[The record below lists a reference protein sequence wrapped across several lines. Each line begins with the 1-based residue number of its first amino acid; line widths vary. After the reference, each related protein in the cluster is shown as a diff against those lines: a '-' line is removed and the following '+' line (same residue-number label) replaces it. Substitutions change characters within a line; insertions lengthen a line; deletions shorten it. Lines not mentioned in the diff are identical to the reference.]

1 LSSSGWS
8 ESARRESCGS
18 VEGTVA
24 FVADDRSADDAR
36 SAEDGRFAE
45 GRRFAAGGL
54 FSGDA
59 FFAEN
64 VCAPLLALAGLLIR
78 PPSRWRLVQ
87 GNSTG
92 LRPALRR
99 EPGEAVERP
108 PARAPA
114 RKSIVGVSDRLP
126 SARGRCATIETM
138 RVLVVDDDRAV
149 RDALRRVLTL
159 DGYDVQSAEDG
170 GEAIEVVAQAVPDA
184 VVLDVGMPGIDGLE
198 VCERLRLLGNRVP
211 ILMLTARVEISD
223 RVAGLDAGADDYLIK
238 PFDVNELKA
247 RLRALLRRSG
257 PESEP
262 DELSFAEV
270 KLDRALHGASVGEQF
285 AELTRTEYQLLEL
298 FMRNPRQVL
307 PHSVIYDRVWGY
319 DFGPTSNALRVYVGY
334 LRRKLQELGARD
346 LLHTVRGV
354 GYVMREP

>member
-1 LSSSGWS
+1 
-8 ESARRESCGS
+8 
-18 VEGTVA
+18 
-24 FVADDRSADDAR
+24 
-36 SAEDGRFAE
+36 
-45 GRRFAAGGL
+45 
-54 FSGDA
+54 
-59 FFAEN
+59 
-64 VCAPLLALAGLLIR
+64 
-78 PPSRWRLVQ
+78 
-87 GNSTG
+87 
-92 LRPALRR
+92 
-99 EPGEAVERP
+99 
-108 PARAPA
+108 
-114 RKSIVGVSDRLP
+114 
-126 SARGRCATIETM
+126 
-138 RVLVVDDDRAV
+138 
-149 RDALRRVLTL
+149 VLTL
-159 DGYDVQSAEDG
+159 GGYEVQTAEG
-170 GEAIEVVAQAVPDA
+170 GAEAIEAVVQSVPDA
-184 VVLDVGMPGIDGLE
+184 VVLDVGMPEIDGLE
-198 VCERLRLLGNRVP
+198 VCERLRRLGNRVP
-211 ILMLTARVEISD
+211 ILMLTARVEVSD

-257 PESEP
+257 PESDP

-319 DFGPTSNALRVYVGY
+319 DFGPASNALRVYVGY